1 MFSHMLRLVQKV
13 KQKELK
19 NMKTFDLLL
28 KQTNEDKVIEMM
40 QHIES
45 LIYNEIVD
53 IDAITKWYEI
63 EQATLENREI
73 KQIEYEP
80 TSVPQMMIN
89 DLNFDRAVK
98 QKIYNMTETLF
109 FNMES
114 KDFDKWVMDL
124 EVLKT
129 L

>member
-1 MFSHMLRLVQKV
+1 
-13 KQKELK
+13 
-19 NMKTFDLLL
+19 MKTFDLLL
-28 KQTNEDKVIEMM
+28 EQTNEDKVVEMM

-45 LIYNEIVD
+45 LIYNEIVE

-80 TSVPQMMIN
+80 TPVPQMMID
-89 DLNFDRAVK
+89 DLNFDKAVK